1 MRKIGI
7 IMNGVTGRMGANQH
21 LGRSIAAIR
30 KQGGIQL
37 SDQSTAL
44 PDPVLL
50 GRNESKLQARASQWG
65 VSRWSTNLPECL
77 ADAQNLIYF
86 DAQATPLRVDSV
98 RAALRAGK
106 HVYCEKPLAPSV
118 HESLELA
125 RIATAARVKK
135 WCGAGQALFAGPA
148 QTETGHARTLL
159 SQFAHSQ
166 Y

>member
-37 SDQSTAL
+37 SDQATAL

-98 RAALRAGK
+98 RTALRAGK
-106 HVYCEKPLAPSV
+106 HVYC
-118 HESLELA
+118 
-125 RIATAARVKK
+125 
-135 WCGAGQALFAGPA
+135 
-148 QTETGHARTLL
+148 
-159 SQFAHSQ
+159 
-166 Y
+166 

>member
-1 MRKIGI
+1 
-7 IMNGVTGRMGANQH
+7 
-21 LGRSIAAIR
+21 
-30 KQGGIQL
+30 
-37 SDQSTAL
+37 
-44 PDPVLL
+44 L
-50 GRNESKLQARASQWG
+50 GRNESKLQALASQWG

-125 RIATAARVKK
+125 RIAAAARVKNVVQDK
-135 WCGAGQALFAGPA
+135 LFCRACA
-148 QTETGHARTLL
+148 N
-159 SQFAHSQ
+159 
-166 Y
+166 